1 MYHTALVTGAT
12 RGIGRALVKQLTD
25 AGLRVVASG
34 RDQALLDSLARETGA
49 IVYAADLTHA
59 DQVEELYRFARERL
73 GAVEILINNAGANS
87 RKAPLTETTVE
98 EFDLQYALNLRAP
111 YLLAREALKEMQ
123 ARRHGYIIN
132 VISTAAKTFAPTMG
146 IYSAMKYGLHGL
158 SGVMI
163 KEARE
168 HNVKVCSVYPGGTDT
183 GFRANPR
190 PDYMRPESVARMI
203 LQVLQAPEDI
213 VMHELTFRPIVE
225 TNF

>member
-12 RGIGRALVKQLTD
+12 RGIGRALVKQLIA
-25 AGLRVVASG
+25 AGYRVVASG
-34 RDQALLDSLARETGA
+34 RDQALLDSLADETGA
-49 IVYAADLTHA
+49 IVHAADLTDA
-59 DQVEELYRFARERL
+59 AQVLGLYRFAQEQL
-73 GAVEILINNAGANS
+73 GPVEVLVNNAGANS
-87 RKAPLTETTVE
+87 RKAPLVETTLE
-98 EFDLQYALNLRAP
+98 EFELQYALNLRAP

-123 ARRHGYIIN
+123 ARQQGYIIN

-168 HNVKVCSVYPGGTDT
+168 HNVKVCSVYPGGTNT
-183 GFRANPR
+183 EFRDNPR
-190 PDYMRPESVARMI
+190 PDYMRPESVAQMI
-203 LQVLQAPEDI
+203 LQVLQAPEDV